1 MPSPFPGMDP
11 YLEQPTFWSSFH
23 SRLIVA
29 LADTLAPQLR
39 PHYFIEVEARTYND
53 TAADGLLVGIP
64 DAVVLAGIAPSH
76 PETPEL
82 TSAPATERQFQPQ
95 IVTLPMPVEIKER
108 YLEVR
113 EVGSNAVIAVIEV
126 LSPKN
131 KRKGKG
137 RRVYEEK
144 RQTVL
149 SSASHLIE
157 IDLLRGESP
166 MPMQGAV
173 QPAHHRILVGRAEQR
188 PQAKLYAATIREP
201 LPEFPVPLKASD
213 ESVLVNLQ
221 AIFAGVYDRA
231 SYDLRI
237 DYSQPLPP
245 PSFSET
251 DQDWIASLIKSA

>member
-11 YLEQPTFWSSFH
+11 YLEQPTFWASFH

-29 LADTLAPQLR
+29 IADTLSPQLR
-39 PHYFIEVEARTYND
+39 PHYFVEVETRTYDN
-53 TAADGLLVGIP
+53 TPDGELLVGIP
-64 DAVVLAGIAPSH
+64 DAVVLASVAQRNSQPS
-76 PETPEL
+76 ESASTPAAGE
-82 TSAPATERQFQPQ
+82 PYQPQ
-95 IVTLPMPVEIKER
+95 TVTLPMPIEIKER

-113 EVGSNAVIAVIEV
+113 EIGSNAVIAVIEV

-137 RRVYEEK
+137 RTVYEAK

-149 SSASHLIE
+149 GSASHLIE
-157 IDLLRGESP
+157 IDLLRSDPP

-173 QPAHHRILVGRAEQR
+173 QLAHYHVLVSRAEQR
-188 PQAKLYAATIREP
+188 PQAELYAATVRDP
-201 LPEFPVPLKASD
+201 LPEFPVPLKAAD
-213 ESVLVNLQ
+213 KDVLVNFQ
-221 AIFAGVYDRA
+221 AIFAGMYERA

-245 PSFSET
+245 PSFSEAA
-251 DQDWIASLIKSA
+251 QA